1 MGSNSLKQL
10 RKLLLLLPL
19 LALGSCSDGSVL
31 PQGRGLITLK
41 CDIQTSPYPGS
52 KPTTVEFSINES
64 NNTASIKLLKGPQA
78 IQPSFSQDEVKLT
91 LKEMNAAGAA
101 IRDSGTVF
109 GGTRYGGS
117 GWGEPSVVSTYLIN
131 RETGKISYDQTIQG
145 WRKKQK
151 TAYGTCRR

>member
-1 MGSNSLKQL
+1 M

-19 LALGSCSDGSVL
+19 LALGSCADGSVL
-31 PQGRGLITLK
+31 PQGRGLITLT

-64 NNTASIKLLKGPQA
+64 NNTASIKLLRGPQA
-78 IQPSFSQDEVKLT
+78 IQPSFSHDEVKLT

-109 GGTRYGGS
+109 GGTRYGGG

-131 RETGKISYDQTIQG
+131 RETGEIAYDQTIQG